1 MALARLSGGPLDG
14 QIIPLEADVDDQLIL
29 PYGEGQ
35 LIYRREDGLESG
47 DDADAPAQTP
57 FTYVEAT
64 EPIDPNADGRD
75 D

>member
-1 MALARLSGGPLDG
+1 MALARLNGGPLDG

-35 LIYRREDGLESG
+35 LIYRREDGSG
-47 DDADAPAQTP
+47 GTDGADAPAQTT
-57 FTYVEAT
+57 FAYVEAT